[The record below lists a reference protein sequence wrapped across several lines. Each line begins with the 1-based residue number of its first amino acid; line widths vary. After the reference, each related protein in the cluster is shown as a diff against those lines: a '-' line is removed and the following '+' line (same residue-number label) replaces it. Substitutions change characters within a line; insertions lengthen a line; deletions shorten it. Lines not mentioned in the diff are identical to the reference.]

1 VRVTE
6 AIDGVPC
13 DRGGMS
19 MYLPNPVVH
28 PAAADAVEFIEL
40 PSMAGDG
47 RAGTAPWIERR
58 DRRTAHLGSQA
69 RLDLTRAAFDY
80 ITELVASHS
89 GDGEDVRS
97 IIYDLHDQIS
107 VIGHPGAS

>member
-1 VRVTE
+1 
-6 AIDGVPC
+6 
-13 DRGGMS
+13 
-19 MYLPNPVVH
+19 LPNPVVH

-47 RAGTAPWIERR
+47 RAGTAPWIERPG
-58 DRRTAHLGSQA
+58 RTAQLGPQA

-80 ITELVASHS
+80 ITELVASHR

-107 VIGHPGAS
+107 MIGHPGAS